1 MFDACTLSP
10 NYVKYGA
17 RTLSKTQI
25 WGQMGRFTPGSL
37 LGPQPVLLLAGCTS
51 LLWLD
56 QLFASP
62 GVKHSPLPW
71 GANCHSMI

>member
-1 MFDACTLSP
+1 MFDAHTLSP

-17 RTLSKTQI
+17 RMLSKTQT
-25 WGQMGRFTPGSL
+25 WWQTGQFTPGSL
-37 LGPQPVLLLAGCTS
+37 LGPQPVRLLTRSRS

-56 QLFASP
+56 QVVASP

-71 GANCHSMI
+71 GANCHSII